1 MKIARLERLAQL
13 QRQYHRS
20 HQWRLSQGGLYI
32 PHSYANTT
40 PNSLSYWDDVGF
52 ILNGRRI
59 IVWWQHPRHVY
70 ANALEEKAF
79 QEVGDSPSDDWLFE
93 GATKNYKR
101 VGRSRKKLVS
111 YTSREFSAEQRKHYD
126 LLNATKARLS
136 LEGMELDVPASWK
149 WERLKWAMGVSLVA
163 PMEVRNERELAEVSS
178 LARRLILGQ
187 TTLHT
192 QFPGYQYGRTEWLS
206 EQAQRNANRDANR
219 DASQT
224 AYVSH
229 AVAGT

>member
-1 MKIARLERLAQL
+1 MKIARLERLAHL

-32 PHSYANTT
+32 PHSYSDMT
-40 PNSLSYWDDVGF
+40 PDSLSYWDDVGF

-70 ANALEEKAF
+70 SNAVENAAWK
-79 QEVGDSPSDDWLFE
+79 EVGSGPKDNWLFE

-111 YTSREFSAEQRKHYD
+111 YTCREPSTEQRQFYD
-126 LLNATKARLS
+126 LLNKTIERLAS
-136 LEGMELDVPASWK
+136 EGIDHDVSVSWK

-163 PMEVRNERELAEVSS
+163 PLEVRNETELVAVAN
-178 LARRLILGQ
+178 LARRLILGK
-187 TTLHT
+187 TTLDIE
-192 QFPGYQYGRTEWLS
+192 FPGYGYSCADWVQ
-206 EQAQRNANRDANR
+206 EQIKK
-219 DASQT
+219 
-224 AYVSH
+224 
-229 AVAGT
+229 